1 MLQCVVD
8 CWILL
13 QIPIASNRHRSD
25 DKGAGKT
32 RTGAATPTT
41 PKGLKP
47 AKPPRDCKP
56 LKRDRPMA
64 AKFTDTA
71 EFIADRIE
79 YAMAASAAIAIALLI
94 SMGVFL

>member
-1 MLQCVVD
+1 
-8 CWILL
+8 
-13 QIPIASNRHRSD
+13 
-25 DKGAGKT
+25 
-32 RTGAATPTT
+32 
-41 PKGLKP
+41 
-47 AKPPRDCKP
+47 
-56 LKRDRPMA
+56 MA